1 MFNSLGYLVDGGL
14 NRQTYGGSHIT
25 DTLNSYLVEYRL
37 FTPVEQL
44 IARLVKEK
52 VKIIISYS

>member
-1 MFNSLGYLVDGGL
+1 MDGGL